1 MRHSTYLIIIFM
13 LVSYSGIAQHFVTG
27 KILRAES
34 QEFLVSVSI
43 QNKTQHRFDL
53 SDERG
58 AYRIQAATSDVIIIS
73 HVGYRADTLVV
84 DSAMLSGNYDI
95 FLEPRASTLQAVR
108 VGALS
113 NYQLDSTARRQEY
126 SWLYDRGKQPAF
138 EHNRTGDGVGINMN
152 IFRHTTGA
160 DKDRELLL
168 KRIVREEEEYYID
181 FRYSRDYV
189 SRLTHLKGDSLQAF
203 MEHYRPTYDYC
214 RKAANVDILV
224 FINDSY
230 KQFMKGGW

>member
-13 LVSYSGIAQHFVTG
+13 LAANIGMSQHFVTG
-27 KILRAES
+27 KILRNGS
-34 QEFLVSVSI
+34 QELLVSVSI

-58 AYRIQAATSDVIIIS
+58 TYRIQAAPNDVIIIS
-73 HVGYRADTLVV
+73 HVGYRSDTLVV
-84 DSAMLSGNYDI
+84 DSTMLSGNFDI
-95 FLEPRASTLQAVR
+95 NLEPRAATLQTAV

-126 SWLYDRGKQPAF
+126 SWLYDRGKQTAF
-138 EHNRTGDGVGINMN
+138 EHNRTGDGVGISMN
-152 IFRHTTGA
+152 LFRHTA
-160 DKDRELLL
+160 AEDKDRDKLL
-168 KRIVREEEEYYID
+168 KRIIREEEEYYID
-181 FRYSRDYV
+181 FRYSREYV

-203 MEHYRPTYDYC
+203 MEHYRPTYEYC